1 MINISITAENVAWYG
16 AIVATAS
23 VIFSGIN
30 LWRDRSRI
38 KISHSKSYVMNAPGY
53 DTNELY
59 FDIQVRNIGR
69 RTIALGNI
77 GIKLLDGSTL
87 LLSDSFN
94 ERVNKVLTEQNPR
107 TNFLTL
113 NKEIDFTKAHYIA
126 VFDEAGR
133 EYRKYFSKFPTFKKW
148 LYPINRRK

>member
-1 MINISITAENVAWYG
+1 MINISITAEDVAWYG

-53 DTNELY
+53 DPNELY
-59 FDIQVRNIGR
+59 FDVQVRNVGR
-69 RTIALGNI
+69 RTVALGNI
-77 GIKLLDGSTL
+77 GIKLFDGSAL
-87 LLSDSFN
+87 ILPDSFN
-94 ERVNKVLTEQNPR
+94 KRVNKVLTEQNPR

-113 NKEIDFTKAHYIA
+113 DREIDFTKAHYIT

-133 EYRKYFSKFPTFKKW
+133 EYRRYFSKFPTFKKW
-148 LYPINRRK
+148 IYLLKRKK